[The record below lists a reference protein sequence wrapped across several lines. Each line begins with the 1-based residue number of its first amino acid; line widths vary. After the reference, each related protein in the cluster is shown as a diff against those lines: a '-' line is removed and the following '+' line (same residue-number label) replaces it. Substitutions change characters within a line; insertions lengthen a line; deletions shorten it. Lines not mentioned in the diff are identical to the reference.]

1 MGASGMVSSDTGEEG
16 MEIIDMKRSCW
27 LNKQKR
33 SKVTQERIRRPA
45 FARGKAAAHRR
56 RANAATNL
64 LSSGL

>member
-1 MGASGMVSSDTGEEG
+1 